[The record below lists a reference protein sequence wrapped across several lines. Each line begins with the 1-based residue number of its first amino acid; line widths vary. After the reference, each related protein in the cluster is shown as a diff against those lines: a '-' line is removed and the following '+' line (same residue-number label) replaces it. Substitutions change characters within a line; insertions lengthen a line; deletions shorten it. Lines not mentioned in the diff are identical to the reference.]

1 MIIVKLL
8 FQNTSVPVEEK
19 FDNME
24 VALEYINSFLE
35 LEQWFDRIEII
46 DLSKKECDNH

>member
-8 FQNTSVPVEEK
+8 FHNSEVPTEEK
-19 FDNME
+19 FENMG

-35 LEQWFDRIEII
+35 LEQWFDELMIIEE
-46 DLSKKECDNH
+46 KESDNH

>member
-8 FQNTSVPVEEK
+8 FHNTNVPVEEK

-46 DLSKKECDNH
+46 DLSKKGVW

>member
-1 MIIVKLL
+1 MIIVKLV
-8 FQNTSVPVEEK
+8 FHNTNALIEEK

-35 LEQWFDRIEII
+35 LEQWFDRLEII
-46 DLSKKECDNH
+46 DLSKKGA